1 MSDKDKAVVDAYAR
15 VGMSL
20 STLIRSFPQFSQ
32 KEVTDVYEDY
42 LRSVGKYEGPVS
54 VSVNCS

>member
-20 STLIRSFPQFSQ
+20 STLIRSFPQFS
-32 KEVTDVYEDY
+32 KPEITAVYEEY
-42 LRSVGKYEGPVS
+42 LRSVGKSDQMSGIS
-54 VSVNCS
+54 VGRS

>member
-20 STLIRSFPQFSQ
+20 STLIRSFPQFS
-32 KEVTDVYEDY
+32 KGDVTEVYEDY
-42 LRSVGKYEGPVS
+42 LRSIGKSEAGS
-54 VSVNCS
+54 GISRS